1 MKRVFFASTILLIS
15 LFCFLAYPQSG
26 ANDQA
31 LLDQGIQLKN
41 QGKFIEAF
49 DTLSRIRIR
58 YPDSALL
65 PAAEYQMGIT
75 ALYDARPV
83 EAALQLQK
91 VIAKFPESREATL
104 ARNLN
109 SIVYRLYIAP
119 VTNIR
124 IYSPDPSYSAMIADL
139 DEPVGLGVDSERKV
153 YLADRGKKVL
163 YTFDPAGKMINSTT
177 VLSPF
182 NISVT
187 AKNDVLVG
195 NDSTLYVTT
204 SQSVQFPRINPETR
218 ATMGYLE
225 QIRSAAVNDKGMY
238 FVVSGRL
245 PGVAVYDSQRTP
257 QSSPSFGREA
267 EYDKVLVDSR
277 NNVLLLSRKGDSLSV
292 FDPEGKSLFA
302 LTKTGRELTFGKI
315 DDFAVDEANHIYLL
329 TNNPRG
335 IAIYSPQGKHLRFI
349 ASEKNTPFFLD
360 DPKVIAV
367 GPSGSIYVVDKGTKR
382 ILKLG

>member
-1 MKRVFFASTILLIS
+1 MKRVSFALTILLFS
-15 LFCFLAYPQSG
+15 FFCILAYPQSST
-26 ANDQA
+26 DQA

-65 PAAEYQMGIT
+65 PLAEYQMGVT
-75 ALYDARPV
+75 AMYDARPV

-91 VIAKFPESREATL
+91 VIAKFPDTNEATL
-104 ARNLN
+104 ALNLN
-109 SIVYRLYIAP
+109 AILYRLYIAP
-119 VTNIR
+119 ATNNR
-124 IYSPDPSYSAMIADL
+124 IFSPDPSYSALIADL
-139 DEPVGLGVDSERKV
+139 DEPVGLGIDSTRKM

-177 VLSPF
+177 ILSPY
-182 NISVT
+182 NISVN

-204 SQSVQFPRINPETR
+204 SENIQFPRINPQTQAR
-218 ATMGYLE
+218 MGYME
-225 QIRSAAVNDKGMY
+225 QIRSVATNDKGEY
-238 FVVSGRL
+238 FVVSGKME
-245 PGVAVYDSQRTP
+245 GVAVYDAQRNPLTRP
-257 QSSPSFGREA
+257 TFGRDA
-267 EYDKVLVDSR
+267 EYGKVLIDSR

-292 FDPEGKSLFA
+292 FDPEGKTLFV
-302 LTKTGRELTFGKI
+302 LSKTGRELSFGKI

-335 IAIYSPQGKHLRFI
+335 IAIYSPQAKFLRFI
-349 ASEKNTPFFLD
+349 ASEKNTPFYLD
-360 DPKVIAV
+360 DSKLITV
-367 GPSGSIYVVDKGTKR
+367 GPAGSIYVLDKGAKR
-382 ILKLG
+382 IIKLG